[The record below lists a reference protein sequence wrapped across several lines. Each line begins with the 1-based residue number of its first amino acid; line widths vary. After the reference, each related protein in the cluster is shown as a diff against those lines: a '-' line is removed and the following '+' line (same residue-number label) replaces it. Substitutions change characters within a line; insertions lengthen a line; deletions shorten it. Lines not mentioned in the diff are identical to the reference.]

1 MELAKKTGGRNKKS
15 GTATLITT
23 GILLTDLDTT
33 RTTSY
38 ESDLVNTLV
47 DGEELLLLRME
58 TPPTGQVPQPAHNG
72 NTLSVEE
79 PAPDKKNIGKL
90 FNFLLTPGSIRGIP
104 WR

>member
-1 MELAKKTGGRNKKS
+1 MELVSWNWPKKTGGRNKQS
-15 GTATLITT
+15 GTATLVTT
-23 GILLTDLDTT
+23 GIPVLLTDLDTT

-79 PAPDKKNIGKL
+79 PAPEKKNY
-90 FNFLLTPGSIRGIP
+90 
-104 WR
+104 W

>member
-1 MELAKKTGGRNKKS
+1 MELAKKTGGRNKQS
-15 GTATLITT
+15 GTATLVTT

-47 DGEELLLLRME
+47 DGEELLLLCME
-58 TPPTGQVPQPAHNG
+58 TPPTGKVPQPAHSG

-79 PAPDKKNIGKL
+79 PAPDKKN
-90 FNFLLTPGSIRGIP
+90 
-104 WR
+104 

>member
-1 MELAKKTGGRNKKS
+1 MELAKKTGGRNKQS
-15 GTATLITT
+15 GTATLVTT
-23 GILLTDLDTT
+23 GIPVLLTDLDTT

-58 TPPTGQVPQPAHNG
+58 TPPTGQVPQPAHSG

-79 PAPDKKNIGKL
+79 PAPDKKNY
-90 FNFLLTPGSIRGIP
+90 
-104 WR
+104 W